1 VAETRIAVPPTR
13 VFPQTPPGCK
23 RRICTKSLDLLDSK
37 GVDGFES
44 AKEFVRVSNDKS

>member
-1 VAETRIAVPPTR
+1 MVGSEQWVGETGIVVLPHRG
-13 VFPQTPPGCK
+13 FLQ
-23 RRICTKSLDLLDSK
+23 KSLDLLDSK